1 MIGSAAEVAAAIRS
15 RQTFIL
21 TSHARPDGD
30 AIGSPMALAF
40 ALDALGKTSK
50 LISRDPVPDP
60 YRWFPGVD
68 RIQVGSH
75 AMGPADAAVL
85 LECSDLSRPDVVGLD
100 QFPLINIDHH
110 PGNKM
115 YGAVN
120 WFDET
125 AAACGEMVA
134 DLIDALGVRWT
145 RDIATHIYLA
155 VSTDTGCFRYGH
167 ITPKTFDIC
176 RRVAETG
183 VSPADLAREIFD
195 SFGIGRVKL
204 TGAMLGAMELHSHN
218 RVALL
223 AYDDELLSACGATVS
238 DTEGLV
244 NLPLGARDVLV
255 VALFK
260 RQPFDVCRV
269 SLRSKGAVDV
279 RAIAARWG
287 GGGHTNAAGCTVAG
301 PFEEAKAHVLKALT
315 DAVEQRP

>member
-1 MIGSAAEVAAAIRS
+1 VTGSAAEVAAAIRARNS
-15 RQTFIL
+15 FIL

-40 ALDALGKTSK
+40 ALDALGKTVK
-50 LISRDPVPDP
+50 LISRDPVPEP
-60 YRWFPGVD
+60 YRWFPGVE
-68 RIQVGSH
+68 RIEVTALAQ
-75 AMGPADAAVL
+75 GPADAAVL
-85 LECSDLSRPDVVGLD
+85 LECSDLSRPDIVGLD

-120 WFDET
+120 WFDES
-125 AAACGEMVA
+125 AAACGVMVA
-134 DLIDALGVRWT
+134 DVIDALGVPWT
-145 RDIATHIYLA
+145 KDIATHIYLA

-167 ITPKTFDIC
+167 ITAKTFDIC

-183 VSPADLAREIFD
+183 VSPAELARQIFD

-204 TGAMLGAMELHSHN
+204 TGAMLGSMELHSDH
-218 RVALL
+218 RIALL
-223 AYDDELLSACGATVS
+223 AYDDELLSACGAIGS

-260 RQPFDVCRV
+260 WQPFDVCRV

-279 RAIAARWG
+279 RAIATRWG
-287 GGGHTNAAGCTVAG
+287 GGGHTNAAGCTIAG
-301 PFEEAKAHVLKALT
+301 PFKDTKAQMLKALEE
-315 DAVEQRP
+315 ALPAL